1 MKRLRANRER
11 ISKATFGVIGIRA
24 LRYTLWASFPFN
36 LAAACLLAFPSTRIG
51 QFAGLPESVPALYS
65 STLSF
70 LVFLFGVA
78 YAWLAMQPSIN
89 RPLLAVS
96 AIGKSGVF
104 AIALVLWLLNS
115 TSGRVVVVAIGD
127 LIFAAIWFAWLAY
140 PDHAP
145 TIDK

>member
-1 MKRLRANRER
+1 MEQFRTNRER

-51 QFAGLPESVPALYS
+51 QFAGLPELVPALYS

-115 TSGRVVVVAIGD
+115 TSGRVVVVAVGD
-127 LIFAAIWFAWLAY
+127 LVFAAIWFGWLFSSV
-140 PDHAP
+140 DAP
-145 TIDK
+145 PTDD